1 MGKSEYSQGTLGN
14 SVNSCEQ
21 TLERFAHA
29 GIPGELVSPAFD
41 TTGAG
46 VGATAAHRGRLVPLA
61 PPVGLGLKLNCV
73 DVR

>member
-1 MGKSEYSQGTLGN
+1 M
-14 SVNSCEQ
+14 
-21 TLERFAHA
+21 FAFHWARHCVGGLSHTEDQARA

-46 VGATAAHRGRLVPLA
+46 VGVTVAHIGCLSVLA
-61 PPVGLGLKLNCV
+61 PPVGLGLKLNLV

>member
-1 MGKSEYSQGTLGN
+1 M
-14 SVNSCEQ
+14 
-21 TLERFAHA
+21 FAFHWA
-29 GIPGELVSPAFD
+29 RHCVGGLSHTEDQARVGIPGELVSPAFD

-46 VGATAAHRGRLVPLA
+46 VGVGVTAAHRGRLVPLA

>member
-1 MGKSEYSQGTLGN
+1 MSHTEDQAR
-14 SVNSCEQ
+14 V
-21 TLERFAHA
+21 

-46 VGATAAHRGRLVPLA
+46 VGVTVAHIGCLSVRA
-61 PPVGLGLKLNCV
+61 PPVGLGLKLNVV

>member
-1 MGKSEYSQGTLGN
+1 MGKSEYSGGTLGN

-46 VGATAAHRGRLVPLA
+46 AGVTVAQRGCLVPLA
-61 PPVGLGLKLNCV
+61 PPVGLGLKLNV
-73 DVR
+73 VGVR